1 MMDATAVVVAVALV
15 MAAGLVGTILPAVP
29 GLPLIWAG
37 ALGYGLSEDFGTE
50 GVAAMT
56 LITLFLVV
64 GVVGKYVLAHRRARG
79 SGAPKRSI
87 IAGGVLGF
95 IGFFVIPIVGF
106 FIGAALGVLLAE
118 RRRVGN
124 WSAAWM
130 STRGVIA
137 AFGIGVLLE
146 MAAGV
151 AMIAAWLVWVWSSS

>member
-1 MMDATAVVVAVALV
+1 MDSTAVVAGVALV

-37 ALGYGLSEDFGTE
+37 ALVYGFIEEFGTE

-64 GVVGKYVLAHRRARG
+64 GVASKYVLANRRARD
-79 SGAPKRSI
+79 SGAPRGSLV
-87 IAGGVLGF
+87 AGGMLGF
-95 IGFFVIPIVGF
+95 VGFFVIPVVGF
-106 FIGAALGVLLAE
+106 FVGAALGVLLAE
-118 RRRVGN
+118 RRRAGE
-124 WSAAWM
+124 WGAALV
-130 STRGVIA
+130 STKGVIA

-151 AMIAAWLVWVWSSS
+151 AMIAAWVVWVWSTS

>member
-1 MMDATAVVVAVALV
+1 MDATVVVAAVALV
-15 MAAGLVGTILPAVP
+15 MAAGLVGTILPALP

-37 ALGYGLSEDFGTE
+37 ALGYGVVEDFGSE

-56 LITLFLVV
+56 LITLFLVI
-64 GVVGKYVLAHRRARG
+64 GFAAKYVLAHRRARG

-87 IAGGVLGF
+87 VAGALLGF
-95 IGFFVIPIVGF
+95 VGFFVIPVVGF

-118 RRRVGN
+118 RRRVGD
-124 WSAAWM
+124 WSAAWV
-130 STRGVIA
+130 STKGVIT

-151 AMIAAWLVWVWSSS
+151 AMIAVWVVWVWSTS